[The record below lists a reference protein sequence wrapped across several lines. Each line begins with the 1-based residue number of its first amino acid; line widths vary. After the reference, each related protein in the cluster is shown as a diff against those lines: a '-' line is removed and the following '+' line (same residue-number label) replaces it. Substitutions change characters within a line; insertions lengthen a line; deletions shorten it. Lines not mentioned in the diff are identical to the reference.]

1 MQSRVFARVSV
12 AVYSE
17 SASYFFAIDGAL
29 AAVDTAVATSIADA
43 TENHISKRKTN
54 FKSAK
59 NTTVTRGESI
69 NFISEV
75 R

>member
-1 MQSRVFARVSV
+1 MLANVKV
-12 AVYSE
+12 AVYSA

-29 AAVDTAVATSIADA
+29 AAVDTAVATSIADE
-43 TENHISKRKTN
+43 TENPISKRKMHYKIT
-54 FKSAK
+54 K
-59 NTTVTRGESI
+59 NPMVTKGESI

>member
-1 MQSRVFARVSV
+1 VLANVKV
-12 AVYSE
+12 AVYSA

-43 TENHISKRKTN
+43 TEISISKRKTN

-59 NTTVTRGESI
+59 NPTVTRGERI
-69 NFISEV
+69 NFINEV
-75 R
+75 K